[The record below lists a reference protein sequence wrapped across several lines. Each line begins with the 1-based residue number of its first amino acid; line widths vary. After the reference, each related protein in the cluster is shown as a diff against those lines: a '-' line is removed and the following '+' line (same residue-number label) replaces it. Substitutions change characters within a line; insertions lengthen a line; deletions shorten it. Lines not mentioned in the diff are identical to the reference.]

1 MPLLLPIIVVTACI
15 SIYAMKRPEVLRK
28 MMLSPYK
35 VVHDNA
41 YYRILSHGFIHADG
55 MHLAINLFVLWEFGS
70 VVEMEFG
77 EEFPFLYFGAI
88 IAASIPA
95 IVKHKNNI
103 NYNSLGASGA
113 VSAVLMAF
121 IVAHPSH
128 TLLLFFVIPIPAI
141 LAGLLFFI
149 FERSMQKRGGTG
161 IAHDA
166 HIYGAGFGL
175 IYALIKDPNGL
186 SNMFS
191 ALTGLF

>member
-77 EEFPFLYFGAI
+77 AGFPFLYFGAI

-103 NYNSLGASGA
+103 SYNSLGASGA

>member
-141 LAGLLFFI
+141 LAG
-149 FERSMQKRGGTG
+149 GGTG